1 MSARATTGESAPAA
15 LAASVQSAVAQ
26 ARASGRTRF
35 LAWVFSLPE
44 LGAEDGLRAFEWAG
58 VRDRFY
64 WERVDAGELFFAW
77 GSVDEMEAEGADRFA
92 AVRLWQQ
99 DLVARLAWAGDA
111 RPDGRALCPGGF
123 GFDAKASADP
133 DWKAFPAARFWL
145 PEGIV
150 ERVAGRVRGVA
161 FARIEPNATA
171 TAVEADLVRRIA
183 EARASIAPGESFESG
198 SSAASDAA
206 GVSFASG
213 ASSTERCA
221 PALSNEV
228 SRDQG
233 PEYRVRSDRSNARFR
248 EQVSDALAEL
258 ASGRLAKLVL
268 ARSLAVEH
276 DDAFDVAG
284 FLARLRGLYPSCTL
298 VAVGRG
304 RDTFLAATPET
315 LVRVAG
321 RRVETAALAGSAARG
336 RTPEED
342 QSLASALLASP
353 KERAEHSHVVEAIR
367 AVLTP
372 LCQQLEIPSEPRL
385 RALFG
390 IQHLETTIEGELAG
404 PRPGE
409 PMRDALSLVEALHPT
424 PAVAGAPPALA
435 AAWLR
440 RHEGLERGWYAAPL
454 GWLDARGG
462 GAFCVGLRSALI
474 RNGLGPVGQSGASRA
489 RLFAGAG
496 IGAGSEPE
504 RELIETRIKLRALLA
519 PVTEI

>member
-1 MSARATTGESAPAA
+1 MSARATAEAPVPAA
-15 LAASVQSAVAQ
+15 LTAAVRSAVAQ
-26 ARASGRTRF
+26 ARGSGRTRF
-35 LAWVFSLPE
+35 LAWVFSLPA
-44 LGAEDGLRAFEWAG
+44 LRAEAGLRAFGWAG
-58 VRDRFY
+58 VRDRYF
-64 WERVDAGELFFAW
+64 WERVDADEFFFAW
-77 GSVDEMEAEGADRFA
+77 GSVDEMEGEGADRFA
-92 AVRLWQQ
+92 AVRIWQQ
-99 DLVARLAWAGDA
+99 DLVTRLAWAGEA
-111 RPDGRALCPGGF
+111 RPEGSALCLGGF
-123 GFDAKASADP
+123 GFDAGASADP

-150 ERVAGRVRGVA
+150 ERIAGRARGVA
-161 FARIEPNATA
+161 FARIEPNATVPS
-171 TAVEADLVRRIA
+171 VEADLVRRIA
-183 EARASIAPGESFESG
+183 EAHASIAPFD
-198 SSAASDAA
+198 SSPA
-206 GVSFASG
+206 FASG
-213 ASSTERCA
+213 ASFPSVASDRA
-221 PALSNEV
+221 PACTNDTPRAE
-228 SRDQG
+228 G
-233 PEYRVRSDRSNARFR
+233 PEYRVRSDRSHARFR

-258 ASGRLAKLVL
+258 ARGRLEKLVL

-284 FLARLRGLYPSCTL
+284 FLSRLRTLYPSCTL

-342 QSLASALLASP
+342 GALASALLASP
-353 KERAEHSHVVEAIR
+353 KERAEHAHVVDAIR

-372 LCQQLEIPSEPRL
+372 LCKRLEIAADPRL

-390 IQHLETTIEGELAG
+390 IQHLETTIEGELAD

-409 PMRDALSLVEALHPT
+409 PASDALSLVEALHPT
-424 PAVAGAPPALA
+424 PAVAGAPSALA
-435 AAWLR
+435 ADWLR
-440 RHEGLERGWYAAPL
+440 RNEGLERGWYAAPI
-454 GWLDARGG
+454 GWLDAQGG

-496 IGAGSEPE
+496 IVAGSEPE
-504 RELIETRIKLRALLA
+504 RELVETRIKLRALLA
-519 PVTEI
+519 PLTEI

>member
-1 MSARATTGESAPAA
+1 MSARAASEASFPAA
-15 LAASVQSAVAQ
+15 LADAVQSAVAQ

-35 LAWVFSLPE
+35 LAWVFALPE
-44 LGAEDGLRAFEWAG
+44 LGAADGLRAFDWAG
-58 VRDRFY
+58 LRDRYY

-77 GSVDEMEAEGADRFA
+77 GSVDELEGEGHDRFD
-92 AVRLWQQ
+92 AVRTWQR
-99 DLVARLAWAGDA
+99 DLVARLAWAGEA
-111 RPDGRALCPGGF
+111 RPNGGALCPGGF

-150 ERVAGRVRGVA
+150 ERVEGRASGVV

-171 TAVEADLVRRIA
+171 TAVEADLVRRIG
-183 EARASIAPGESFESG
+183 EARASIASV
-198 SSAASDAA
+198 ADRRANTNTIDASRA
-206 GVSFASG
+206 
-213 ASSTERCA
+213 E
-221 PALSNEV
+221 
-228 SRDQG
+228 G
-233 PEYRVRSDRSNARFR
+233 PEYRVRSDRSHARFR
-248 EQVSDALAEL
+248 EQVSNALAEL
-258 ASGRLAKLVL
+258 ASGRLVKLVL

-284 FLARLRGLYPSCTL
+284 FLVRLRGLYPSCTL
-298 VAVGRG
+298 VAIGRG

-315 LVRVAG
+315 LIRVAG

-336 RTPEED
+336 RTPDED
-342 QSLASALLASP
+342 LALAAALLASP
-353 KERAEHSHVVEAIR
+353 KERAEHAHVVDAIR

-372 LCQQLEIPSEPRL
+372 RCERLEIEANPRL

-390 IQHLETTIEGELAG
+390 IQHLETSIEGELAD

-409 PMRDALSLVEALHPT
+409 PASDALSLVEALHPT
-424 PAVAGAPPALA
+424 PAVAGAPAAPA

-440 RHEGLERGWYAAPL
+440 RHEDLERGWYAAPV
-454 GWLDARGG
+454 GWLDAQGG
-462 GAFCVGLRSALI
+462 GAFCVALRSALI

-496 IGAGSEPE
+496 IVAGSEPE
-504 RELIETRIKLRALLA
+504 RELVETRIKLRALLA
-519 PVTEI
+519 PLTEI